1 MHCPWI
7 QRINHTTRQARG
19 PWRKETDR
27 EELGIVDLEARKI
40 GHYNSEN
47 KQSHWGSLRGP
58 RAGVGSDVATREIG
72 AIEER
77 GLEEGDCKVLG
88 PQPRLPPQAHPHPLP
103 QLTSNVG
110 HREAPA
116 GGATVRVQHNQELV
130 VA

>member
-1 MHCPWI
+1 M
-7 QRINHTTRQARG
+7 
-19 PWRKETDR
+19 
-27 EELGIVDLEARKI
+27 GIVDLEARKI

-47 KQSHWGSLRGP
+47 KQESHWYSLRGP

-72 AIEER
+72 AIER
-77 GLEEGDCKVLG
+77 KRDGGR
-88 PQPRLPPQAHPHPLP
+88 RLQSPGTPASPSPAAQPHPLP

-110 HREAPA
+110 HREAPV